1 MKILHINNFN
11 PPIGSNT
18 FGDYQNDFVFHGGR
32 SLFGEDYIDSSKA
45 TYLLK
50 TFDSTT
56 GGLYGNGFGF
66 TRRLD
71 DIEIDRENILEKIRD
86 RYFDFVIFG
95 SIHRDQ
101 TYLSE
106 VLKSYPS
113 NKIVFIDGE
122 DHTDMILWGL
132 TEKGIY
138 FKRELIY
145 DNKNL
150 HPIGF
155 GVPED
160 IIVDEE
166 FTKNKLVSNLSM
178 YEIGYS
184 YNVNQEDEYYNEFK
198 RSFFARTMRKAGWD
212 SFRNYEIVASGA
224 LPLFKNYQDIPPLT
238 MVHWDKNLLKE
249 SYDLFWRF
257 DLSGENE
264 SFFPNIDDYK
274 SIRKEFL
281 KMTKERLST
290 KSIFNNILEKL

>member
-11 PPIGSNT
+11 PPEGSTN

-32 SLFGEDYIDSSKA
+32 SLFGENYIDLSKA

-50 TFDSTT
+50 TFDKTT
-56 GGLYGNGFGF
+56 GGLYGNGFGY
-66 TRRLD
+66 TRLLD
-71 DIEIDRENILEKIRD
+71 DIHIDRENIVEKIKD
-86 RYFDFVIFG
+86 RYFDFIIFG

-106 VLKSYPS
+106 VLKYYPS

-122 DHTDMILWGL
+122 DETDKIIWNL

-160 IIVDEE
+160 LIVSEE
-166 FTKNKLVSNLSM
+166 STKEKLVSNLSM

-184 YNVNQEDEYYNEFK
+184 YNSSQEQEYYDEFK
-198 RSFFARTMRKAGWD
+198 KSYFARTMKKAGWD

-224 LPLFKNYQDIPPLT
+224 LPLFKDYQNIPPLT
-238 MVHWDKNLLKE
+238 MAHWDKKLLKE
-249 SYDLFWRF
+249 SYDLFWKF
-257 DLSGENE
+257 DISNSGRSSSPGLS
-264 SFFPNIDDYK
+264 DYEL
-274 SIRKEFL
+274 IRKEFL
-281 KMTKERLST
+281 KNTKEKLTT
-290 KSIFNNILEKL
+290 KAIFNNILEKL